1 MTRIR
6 LIVALVA
13 AAALLSGCATVPVSG
28 PVVRV
33 SAAPDR
39 INPGVEIAPAPPGA
53 DATPS
58 EVVEGFLHAM
68 ASWQPNYELAR
79 AYLTDEANRAWNPD
93 AGVRVYAEGNPVVA
107 SEAGA
112 RLSAPVVGTL
122 DSHGAY
128 AQSTGM
134 IDHDFDLVELPDGR
148 WRINRPPDGLIISEY
163 LFTSAFTRV
172 VVYFPAPGGQWLV
185 PDPRY
190 FPRGSHA
197 MEGAVRA
204 ALSDPTPWL
213 APGLDPHLPRVE
225 LESVHLDVEGV
236 AHVTLTAG
244 SAELSEEERH
254 GLAGRLVWTLQ
265 PFETVTG
272 VQVSRGTEPPWLL
285 TGIGTVARIGS
296 FPSLDPTDRQAS
308 HQLYAVVGGQVVR
321 AIESPAGLDSLP
333 TASGLHDVTYG
344 AVRSDALQVAA
355 VTGERT
361 QLVVAPVAQP
371 GARIVA
377 EGSGL
382 LRPNY
387 SRQGE
392 LWALDGQGDLLA
404 VLPDGTVAPVE
415 LPDRGRSRVVAF
427 RLSPDG
433 VRIALVIRG
442 AEGRTTVAVGA
453 IGRDGGLSVSG
464 IRELS
469 VSESTMAEREVRDVG
484 WRSADTLLVLVSDA
498 RATSVMALAQDGS
511 TLVPLGPTGTD
522 ALVELAVAPGAP
534 AMVRTSDG
542 LVLRYNA
549 DFRWSTQPSAATSIF
564 YPG

>member
-1 MTRIR
+1 MNSR
-6 LIVALVA
+6 LVVSLVA
-13 AAALLSGCATVPVSG
+13 AVALLAGCASVPVSG

-79 AYLTDEANRAWNPD
+79 AYLTDDANRLWNPD

-122 DSHGAY
+122 DAQGAY

-134 IDHDFDLVELPDGR
+134 IEHDFDLVALPDGR
-148 WRINRPPDGLIISEY
+148 WRINDPPEGLIISEY

-172 VVYFPAPGGQWLV
+172 VVYFAAPGHGWLV

-204 ALSDPTPWL
+204 ALSEPSPWL
-213 APGLDPHLPRVE
+213 ASGLDPRLPRVE
-225 LESVHLDVEGV
+225 LESVHLDIEGV
-236 AHVTLTAG
+236 AHVTLTSG
-244 SAELSEEERH
+244 SAELTEDERR

-265 PFETVTG
+265 PFDTVTG
-272 VQVSRGTEPPWLL
+272 VQLSSAGEPPWLFA
-285 TGIGTVARIGS
+285 GIGSVARLGS
-296 FPSLDPTDRQAS
+296 FSSLDPTDRQAS

-321 AIESPAGLDSLP
+321 AIETPAGLDSLP
-333 TASGLHDVTYG
+333 TASGVSDASYA

-355 VTGERT
+355 VTAERSH
-361 QLVVAPVAQP
+361 LVVAPVAQP
-371 GARIVA
+371 GPQKVA
-377 EGSGL
+377 EGVGL

-392 LWALDGQGDLLA
+392 LWALDGQGDLTVVLA
-404 VLPDGTVAPVE
+404 DGTVVPVE
-415 LPDRGRSRVVAF
+415 MPDRGRSRVVAF

-433 VRIALVIRG
+433 VRVALVMRG
-442 AEGRTTVAVGA
+442 AEGRTSVAVGTVA
-453 IGRDGGLSVSG
+453 RSEGLAVSQ

-469 VSESTMAEREVRDVG
+469 VSESAMAVREVRDVG

-542 LVLRYNA
+542 LVMRYNA
-549 DFRWSTQPSAATSIF
+549 DFRWSTQPSVATSIF